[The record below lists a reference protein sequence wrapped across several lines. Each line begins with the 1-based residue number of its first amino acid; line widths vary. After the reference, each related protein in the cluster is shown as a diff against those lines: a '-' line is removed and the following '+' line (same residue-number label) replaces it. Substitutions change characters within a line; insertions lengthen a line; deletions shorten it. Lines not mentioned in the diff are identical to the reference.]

1 MIKKVLIFNYTQWN
15 QVVCSLIEGLK
26 LNKNLEL
33 YSTTET
39 NYAKDISIKTK
50 HRYFPFA
57 IVGGLEY
64 KKDIDGNLLSGP
76 PPDMQIQ
83 SSVVEEKQYLA
94 ECKSLMAECDLIVI
108 FDNGHNLSSA
118 HYYKVEET
126 NKGTPVITTM
136 GRDNTIIYQLHD
148 YIADNYKNKVAL
160 IDPTDWGT
168 GGEDPLQSIEYG
180 MYGRYKGGHP
190 KDCRVYFK
198 REKDL
203 DLDWEKNVEPIAFS
217 TEERYFAGGR
227 NFDNVWQNKDID
239 ISCLF
244 RTQAY
249 KEGGDLQRSNIKL
262 TVKEH
267 CDIMGNIKHIVG
279 DVYDSVEVDPIEE
292 IERQINGMDI
302 SLYKFTNDKNLGRP
316 RRHHSTYYSTLLRT
330 KINIEGLPGQHAFYT
345 GRMMESLA
353 NGCCYFYP
361 KPNYRADFPNGLID
375 GQEFIIYNTPEDL
388 VERLHYYLN
397 HPDEMRTIAENGF
410 NKLLKYHTSEVR
422 AKEFIETCERYM
434 SEN

>member
-26 LNKNLEL
+26 LNKSLEL

-64 KKDIDGNLLSGP
+64 KKDKDGNLLSGP

-83 SSVVEEKQYLA
+83 SSVIVEKQYVS
-94 ECKSLMAECDLIVI
+94 ECKALMSECDLIVI
-108 FDNGHNLSSA
+108 FDRGHDLSSA
-118 HYYKVEET
+118 HYYNVEET
-126 NKGTPVITTM
+126 NKGIPVITTM
-136 GRDNTIIYQLHD
+136 GRENTATYQLHD
-148 YIADNYKNKVAL
+148 YIVDNYKNKTVV
-160 IDPTDWGT
+160 IDPTDWS
-168 GGEDPLQSIEYG
+168 SITE

-190 KDCRVYFK
+190 KDCKVYFK

-203 DLDWEKNVEPIAFS
+203 DLDWEDNVEPMPFAS
-217 TEERYFAGGR
+217 EERYFTAEK
-227 NFDNVWQNKDID
+227 NFDKIWINKDID
-239 ISCLF
+239 VSCLF
-244 RTQAY
+244 RVKAY
-249 KEGGDLQRSNIKL
+249 MDGDDLLRGNIRR
-262 TVKEH
+262 VVRDH
-267 CDIMGNIKHIVG
+267 CDIMGNIKYIVG
-279 DVYDSVEVDPIEE
+279 DVYDDLSVDPIEE
-292 IERQINGMDI
+292 IEKQINGMDI
-302 SLYKFTNDKNLGRP
+302 SSYKFINDKKLGRP
-316 RRHHSTYYSTLLRT
+316 RRHHSTYYNTLLKT

-361 KPNYRADFPNGLID
+361 KPNYRPDFPNGLID
-375 GQEFIIYNTPEDL
+375 GEDFIIYNTPEDL

-397 HPDEMRTIAENGF
+397 HPNEMRAIAQNGF

>member
-1 MIKKVLIFNYTQWN
+1 VIKKVLIFNYTQWN

-39 NYAKDISIKTK
+39 SYAKDISIKTK
-50 HRYFPFA
+50 HCYFPFA
-57 IVGGLEY
+57 TVGDVNYEL
-64 KKDIDGNLLSGP
+64 DDDNNVISGP
-76 PPDMQIQ
+76 PPDMNVH
-83 SSVVEEKQYLA
+83 SAVVEEDSYND
-94 ECKSLMAECDLIVI
+94 ECKNLMAECDLIII
-108 FDNGHNLSSA
+108 FDAGHHLSSA
-118 HYYKVEET
+118 HYYIIDEK
-126 NKGTPVITTM
+126 NKGIPVVKYS
-136 GRDNTIIYQLHD
+136 GRENTLVYHLHE
-148 YIADNYKNKVAL
+148 YAVDNYKNKIVMV
-160 IDPTDWGT
+160 DPTDWSAAH
-168 GGEDPLQSIEYG
+168 E
-180 MYGRYKGGHP
+180 MYGKYKGGHP
-190 KDCRVYFK
+190 KDCKIYFK

-203 DLDWEKNVEPIAFS
+203 DLEWEENVEPIAFS
-217 TEERYFAGGR
+217 TEERYFTGGR
-227 NFDNVWQNKDID
+227 NFDNIWQNKDID

-249 KEGGDLQRSNIKL
+249 KEGSDLQRSNIKL
-262 TVKEH
+262 VIKEH
-267 CDIMGNIKHIVG
+267 CDIMGNIKHIIG
-279 DVYDSVEVDPIEE
+279 DVYDSIEVDPIEE

-302 SLYKFTNDKNLGRP
+302 SSYNFRNDKTLGRP
-316 RRHHSTYYSTLLRT
+316 RRHHSTYYNTLLRT
-330 KINIEGLPGQHAFYT
+330 KINIEGLPGQRAFYT

-375 GQEFIIYNTPEDL
+375 GEDFIIYNTPEDL

-397 HPDEMRTIAENGF
+397 HPNEMRAIAQNGF
-410 NKLLKYHTSEVR
+410 NKLLIYHTSEVR